1 MLHQALKHL
10 RKFHKM
16 RQQELAAKLGISN
29 TYLSEIESGTKAHAI
44 TVDLLTRYGAVFD
57 VPVSSIMLFSEHVN
71 SDRRS
76 EQVRVVLASKL
87 LRVLDW
93 IDTNAQHATHQ
104 S

>member
-16 RQQELAAKLGISN
+16 RQQDLASKLGISN

-44 TVDLLTRYGAVFD
+44 TVDLLNRYGAIFE
-57 VPVSSIMLFSEHVN
+57 VPVSSIMLFSEQVD

-76 EQVRVVLASKL
+76 EQLRVMLASKL

-93 IDTNAQHATHQ
+93 IDANAEHPTHQ
-104 S
+104 G

>member
-1 MLHQALKHL
+1 MLHQALRHL

-44 TVDLLTRYGAVFD
+44 TVDLLTRYAVIFD
-57 VPVSSIMLFSEHVN
+57 VSVSSLMLFSEQVN
-71 SDRRS
+71 NDRRS
-76 EQVRVVLASKL
+76 EQIRVMLAGKL